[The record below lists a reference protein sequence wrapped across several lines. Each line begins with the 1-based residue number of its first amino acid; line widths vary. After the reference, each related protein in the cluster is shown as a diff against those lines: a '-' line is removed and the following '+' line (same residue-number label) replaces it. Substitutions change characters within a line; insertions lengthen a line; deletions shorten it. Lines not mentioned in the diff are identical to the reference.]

1 MGCVQ
6 SNLCWKDAVDPSL
19 IDDSVVRSTDNVDG
33 GIVMR
38 KMSNAAF
45 GQVPIKY
52 GGEGGHEYTAIGID
66 LGTTFSCVAAW
77 LPEGE
82 SGTVGIFES
91 KDGKET
97 TPSYVAFNMTE
108 MLVGSKAKTQIDS
121 NAANT
126 VFDAKRLMGK
136 PFAEVDKVDLSHWPF
151 HVEADAGGMPE
162 IHVEFRSKK
171 QTLCPE
177 EIACEV
183 LKDMKK
189 LAQRKSTKPIR
200 SAVITVPAYFDDNQR
215 NATRRAGEMAGLE
228 VLQIINE
235 PTAAAIAYGLGES
248 EDESNV
254 LVFDLG
260 GGTFDVSLLTLDDGD
275 YRVRAVNGDPHLG
288 GEDFDS
294 RLVDHVI
301 DAFER
306 QHPGTRTAIHA
317 NKNAKLRLRGRC
329 EKLKIELSKGRS
341 GEIELDCFLGDLDL
355 EIGITRNEFETMCE
369 PLFVRLLEPVAQC
382 LKDARLKKSQIDEV
396 VLVGGSTR
404 IPKVRTMLS
413 EFFDGKELNTSVDPD
428 TAVAYGAAVQAAIL
442 SGDDRAGAL
451 VDVLLCD
458 VTPLSLGIEDGEGSM
473 HVMIPRN
480 TQVPCIKT
488 VDFATTVD
496 NQTEVTVKLCQG
508 ESKRASECNQ
518 LGTFKLEGFP
528 RKPKGEIQ
536 VEVTFSVDMNIVLT
550 VTAKEKSAGTAK
562 SLQVTNTG
570 QGMTQ
575 AHIEELV
582 AASNARA

>member
-1 MGCVQ
+1 ME
-6 SNLCWKDAVDPSL
+6 A
-19 IDDSVVRSTDNVDG
+19 
-33 GIVMR
+33 
-38 KMSNAAF
+38 
-45 GQVPIKY
+45 
-52 GGEGGHEYTAIGID
+52 
-66 LGTTFSCVAAW
+66 
-77 LPEGE
+77 
-82 SGTVGIFES
+82 
-91 KDGKET
+91 
-97 TPSYVAFNMTE
+97 
-108 MLVGSKAKTQIDS
+108 LVGNKAKMQAWA

-136 PFAEVDKVDLSHWPF
+136 PFAQVDKVDLSHWPF

-162 IHVEFRSKK
+162 IHVEFQSKK
-171 QTLCPE
+171 QTLRPE
-177 EIACEV
+177 DIACEV
-183 LKDMKK
+183 LKDMKNT
-189 LAQRKSTKPIR
+189 AQRKSTKPIR

-235 PTAAAIAYGLGES
+235 PTAAAIAYGCGGI
-248 EDESNV
+248 DGRSNV

-306 QHPGTRTAIHA
+306 QHPGTRTAIHEDTT
-317 NKNAKLRLRGRC
+317 KKLRLRKRC
-329 EKLKIELSKGRS
+329 EDAKIALSGKHVREWTIELSDFVG
-341 GEIELDCFLGDLDL
+341 GLDL
-355 EIGITRNEFETMCE
+355 EVEITRAEFNTMCE
-369 PLFVRLLEPVAQC
+369 PLFARLVGPVEQC
-382 LKDARLKKSQIDEV
+382 LRDAGMPATQINDI

-404 IPKVRTMLS
+404 IPKVRTLLS

-488 VDFATTVD
+488 TEFVTTVD

-508 ESKRASECNQ
+508 ESKRASECVDI
-518 LGTFKLEGFP
+518 GTFKLEGFP
-528 RKPKGEIQ
+528 RKPKGEVK
-536 VEVTFSVDMNIVLT
+536 VEVTFSVDMDVVLT
-550 VTAKEKSAGTAK
+550 VTAREMSEGEAK
-562 SLQVTNTG
+562 SLRVTKSG
-570 QGMTQ
+570 P
-575 AHIEELV
+575 
-582 AASNARA
+582 SW